1 MLKPVGAAIAAVLL
15 CAACTKDVSTA
26 ENAVSVRQGA
36 EAVQYNPMI
45 FGHFIEHFHRQVYG
59 GIFQPGSP
67 LSDEDGFRTDV
78 IEAMREIKV
87 PIVRWPGGCFVSTY
101 HWTGGIGPERTP
113 VYDKSW
119 AVEDPNTFGTDEYI
133 KWCRK
138 VGCEPYICTNAGT
151 GTPEEMSD
159 WVEYCNLTVG
169 KWGRLRAE
177 NGHPEP
183 YNVKYWSIGNEN
195 YGRWELGAKTV
206 DEWGPMVCES
216 AKLMRAVTKDA
227 VLFAAAND
235 NPEWSLPLLDKA
247 GWLLDYISIHG
258 YWDFMVNVNV
268 PSPYIK
274 CMMRTDRPEEQ
285 IRRTIKLL
293 EEAGY
298 GDGAIKIAFDEWN
311 LKNWHHPGHG
321 DLRKGFDIEARDG
334 NDDNSLYT
342 MSDAL
347 FSACF
352 LNSCL
357 RHSDV
362 VDIACFSPIVNTRGA
377 IYVYDKGIV
386 KRTTY
391 HVFKMYTSLLEA
403 FMVPLEVCS
412 RKLESEGESTDVID
426 AVLTASEDGSRHAYA
441 LVNKDPES
449 AQEVTLDFCGKQIG
463 SKVTATLLSGANVDD
478 YNDVGRE
485 NSVVP
490 FETSLEV
497 RDCKVSVPPH
507 TLCIIRF

>member
-1 MLKPVGAAIAAVLL
+1 MKRLALIAASLVISLS
-15 CAACTKDVSTA
+15 AGANSPDNSI
-26 ENAVSVRQGA
+26 SVKTDA
-36 EAVQYNPMI
+36 EAVKYNPMI
-45 FGHFIEHFHRQVYG
+45 FGHFLEHFHRQVYG

-67 LSDEDGFRTDV
+67 LSDADGFRTDV
-78 IEAMREIKV
+78 IEAMKEIKT

-119 AVEDPNTFGTDEYI
+119 QVEDPNTFGTDEYV

-177 NGHPEP
+177 YGNPEP
-183 YNVKYWSIGNEN
+183 FNVKYWSIGNEN
-195 YGRWELGAKTV
+195 YGSWELGAKTV
-206 DEWGPMVCES
+206 AEWGPMVRES

-235 NPEWSLPLLDKA
+235 NRDWSLPLLKDA
-247 GWLLDYISIHG
+247 GYLLDYISIHG

-268 PSPYIK
+268 PSPFVK
-274 CMMRTDRPEEQ
+274 CMMKTDAPEAQ
-285 IRRTIKLL
+285 IQRTIALL
-293 EEAGY
+293 EEAGF
-298 GDGAIKIAFDEWN
+298 GNGKVKIAFDEWN

-321 DLRKGFDIEARDG
+321 NFRGGFNFEARDG

-357 RHSDV
+357 RHCDI

-386 KRTTY
+386 KRTTF
-391 HVFKMYTSLLEA
+391 HVFKMYTSLLEEN
-403 FMVPLEVCS
+403 MVPVEIKSEKLTLEDS
-412 RKLESEGESTDVID
+412 STNVVD
-426 AVLTASEDGSRHAYA
+426 AILTANADGSRHAYA
-441 LVNKDPES
+441 IINKDPEK
-449 AQEVTLDFCGKQIG
+449 AQEIALDFCGA
-463 SKVTATLLSGANVDD
+463 KVGGKVSATLLSGHSVDD
-478 YNDVGRE
+478 YNDIGRE
-485 NSVVP
+485 DSVVP
-490 FETSLEV
+490 TEASLKV
-497 RDCKVSVPPH
+497 RDGKVSIPAH